1 MQLNDFVAMMQ
12 GIAPNELS
20 MGYDNVGLLIGPESK
35 DIKKRAC
42 GARLLH
48 DYR

>member
-35 DIKKRAC
+35 D
-42 GARLLH
+42 
-48 DYR
+48 